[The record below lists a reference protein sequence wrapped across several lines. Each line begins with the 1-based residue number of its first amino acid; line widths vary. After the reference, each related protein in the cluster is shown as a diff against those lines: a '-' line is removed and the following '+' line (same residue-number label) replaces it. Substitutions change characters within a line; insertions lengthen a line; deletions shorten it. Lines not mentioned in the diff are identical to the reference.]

1 MTKSIAVAG
10 KGGTGKSTIAALLI
24 NRLCN
29 RGMKPVLAVDADPDC
44 NLGTLLGTEAEQT
57 IGDLRED
64 LLKTIKDFPA
74 GMTKANYIE
83 SGLHQII
90 GECEGY
96 DLITMGRPEG
106 PGCYCYP
113 NQVLRTILQTISNQ
127 YPAMVVDNE
136 AGLEHLSRRLLRRLD
151 LLLIV
156 SGPSPRGLR
165 TAARIR
171 ELVRELKIEVGEE
184 RVIINQAGREGVDW
198 NALAVPL
205 GFSISGTI
213 PRDPLIEEYDLEERS
228 LLALPDRSPALQAA
242 FAFFRRVIPPISSGR

>member
-1 MTKSIAVAG
+1 MATIIGICG
-10 KGGTGKSTIAALLI
+10 KGGVGKTSLTALLVKYLLSKAT
-24 NRLCN
+24 RPLL
-29 RGMKPVLAVDADPDC
+29 VVDADPNA
-44 NLGTLLGTEAEQT
+44 NLGRVLGVSPEGDIGT
-57 IGDLRED
+57 ICDD
-64 LLKTIKDFPA
+64 LLEE
-74 GMTKANYIE
+74 TKKNPGTLNKPQLLRIGLEE
-83 SGLHQII
+83 SMV
-90 GECEGY
+90 EEDGY

-127 YPAMVVDNE
+127 YPVMVVDNE

-165 TAARIR
+165 TAGRIR

-184 RVIINQAGREGVDW
+184 RVIINQAGGEGADW
-198 NALAVPL
+198 DDLAAPL
-205 GFSISGTI
+205 GFSIAGTI

-228 LLALPDRSPALQAA
+228 LLVLPDRSPALQAA
-242 FAFFRRVIPPISSGR
+242 FALFKEVVAPLFLT